1 MTISIHQPNFVPWL
15 GYFYKIYKSDVFVIL
30 DNVQF
35 TKNGFTNR
43 NRIKT
48 PQGELWLTVPII
60 QSGKFGQDIT
70 ECKIFNPQQSLGKIL
85 KTVESNY
92 KKAPGFELYFG
103 SFERILKNSGDSLCD
118 QNILLIHWI
127 MEVLEIS
134 TKTIRAS
141 ELSNI
146 TGEST
151 DRLVSICKELKA
163 TAYLAGLGAKKYQ
176 EDALFLQEG
185 INVINSP
192 FVYPTYPQLW
202 KEFMPSLSVLDVLFN
217 CGSEAKE
224 VLKRS
229 ENVAA

>member
-1 MTISIHQPNFVPWL
+1 MIVAIHQPNFVPWL

-60 QSGKFGQDIT
+60 QSGKFGQEII

-103 SFERILKNSGDSLCD
+103 SFETILKNSGESLCD
-118 QNILLIHWI
+118 LNIALIHWV
-127 MEVLEIS
+127 MDAFEIR
-134 TKTIRAS
+134 TKMIRAS

-146 TGEST
+146 SGEST
-151 DRLVSICKELKA
+151 ERLVSICKELKA
-163 TAYLAGLGAKKYQ
+163 TSYLAGLGAKKYQ
-176 EDALFLQEG
+176 EDALFLDQG
-185 INVINSP
+185 IKVINSP
-192 FVYPTYPQLW
+192 FSYPAYPQLW
-202 KEFMPSLSVLDVLFN
+202 KGFMPSLSVLDVMFN
-217 CGSEAKE
+217 CGKDVKE
-224 VLKRS
+224 VLRRS